1 LLIYGANGYTGELI
15 AREAVRRGMQPILAG
30 RDSDA
35 IGRLAAELNCPSR
48 SFALASSTAIE
59 RELAG
64 VRVVLNCAG
73 PFSATAGPMIEACL
87 VAKANYLDITGEIDV
102 IEAAARLHERAVV
115 AGVAI
120 IPAVGFDVVPSDC
133 LAAMLAAALPSATH
147 LQLAFTGGR
156 ISRGTAKT
164 LLEILPQGG
173 RVRIDGQ
180 IRRVPVAWNTLEVPF
195 PKRKRSAVTVP
206 WGDVASAFHS
216 TGIPNIEVY
225 VAMPLAQIRRMRRM
239 KWLLP
244 LLKLAPFRWL
254 AQRMIES
261 RITGPSAAEREQQQS
276 SIWGRASDLTGRV
289 VGATLVVP
297 SGYTLT
303 ALTALA
309 SFERVLDGKAPTGFS
324 TPSRA
329 FGKEFILSIPGTEL
343 KWNDQLTT

>member
-1 LLIYGANGYTGELI
+1 LIYGANGYTGELI

-30 RDSDA
+30 RSSEA

-48 SFALASSTAIE
+48 SFALGSAAATAAH
-59 RELAG
+59 LAG

-73 PFSATAGPMIEACL
+73 PFSATAGPMIETCL
-87 VAKANYLDITGEIDV
+87 TAKVNYLDITGEIDV
-102 IEAAARLHERAVV
+102 IEAAARLHERAVA
-115 AGVAI
+115 AGIAI

-147 LQLAFTGGR
+147 LQLAFTGGP

-164 LLEILPQGG
+164 LLDVLPHGG

-180 IRRVPVAWNTLEVPF
+180 IRRVPIAWKTLEVPF

-225 VAMPLAQIRRMRRM
+225 VAMPLPEIRRMRRM

-244 LLKLAPFRWL
+244 LLRFGPFRWIL
-254 AQRMIES
+254 QRVIES
-261 RITGPSAAEREQQQS
+261 RITSPSAAQREGQQAS
-276 SIWGRASDLTGRV
+276 LWGRASDAAGRSV
-289 VGATLVVP
+289 EATLVVH
-297 SGYTLT
+297 SGYKLT

-309 SFERVLDGKAPTGFS
+309 SADRVLAGNVPLGFS

-329 FGKEFILSIPGTEL
+329 FGKEFILSIAGTEL
-343 KWNDQLTT
+343 KRSDRLTK

>member
-1 LLIYGANGYTGELI
+1 LIYGASGYTGELI

-30 RDSDA
+30 RSPEA
-35 IGRLAAELNCPSR
+35 IGRLAADLNCPSQ
-48 SFALASSTAIE
+48 SFALESANQTAAH
-59 RELAG
+59 LAG

-87 VAKANYLDITGEIDV
+87 AAKVNYLDITGEIDV
-102 IEAAARLHERAVV
+102 IEATARLHERAVA
-115 AGVAI
+115 AGIAI
-120 IPAVGFDVVPSDC
+120 MPAVGFDVVPSDC

-180 IRRVPVAWNTLEVPF
+180 IARVPIAWKTLEVPF
-195 PKRKRSAVTVP
+195 PKRKRWTVTVP
-206 WGDVASAFHS
+206 WGDVSSAFHS

-244 LLKLAPFRWL
+244 LLKLAPVRWL
-254 AQRMIES
+254 VRRMIES
-261 RITGPSAAEREQQQS
+261 RITGPSAAEREGQHS
-276 SIWGRASDLTGRV
+276 SLWGRASDTTGRA

-309 SFERVLDGKAPTGFS
+309 SAECVLAGNAPTGFS

-343 KWNDQLTT
+343 EWNDHLTS